1 MDLYLFDRT
10 EKIIHFDDLSILNG
24 RCKIE
29 NFAETMMSENEIFVF
44 QLAFVSEAD
53 DIIKNIEYKG
63 DVKISCINTDITDKF
78 GKKSVQSIAVKKNR
92 IQPLFFTVKA
102 EKLGERQEKCEITIN
117 TENEK
122 RSFHLIFN
130 INTSHVEN
138 NGYNDLWR
146 LSRIK
151 WLNSDLYMD
160 ESVVKP
166 YVPPV
171 MHDGKIEILGR
182 DIIMGD
188 DGLPVQICSKFSES
202 VEVEE
207 AVQKKLFYKAPEFS
221 INGSSI
227 GAGKRMYSEHNN
239 RIEMLTLIEK
249 DDYSAVVMGMVRYEG
264 CMEYSV
270 KITPKHDFKAKNV
283 SLDLYI
289 SEECSLLMHGLGH
302 RASKAENLSFKWDNQ
317 KQQDS
322 IFIGCVNCGMRLKLK
337 AENYIRPLVNIFYKN
352 LPLKTPVET
361 WDNHGRGG
369 ITITKHNGYTHLSA
383 FTGEFDYKENE
394 TREFLFEMHITP
406 LNLIAWIFGHYH
418 YNYVY
423 ENNGVVN
430 ISAPRPDCG
439 GIDSS
444 PASTRVININENG
457 EISTKSHYYDLGKSK
472 NPENTIWNTK
482 LDGNVLFCDT
492 VYDGTSVYTAVVNDD
507 YVNSGAVYRI
517 DANSGEIKW
526 TFSTKNS
533 VKNNICM
540 DENRLVSMD
549 ADGNVYC
556 LDKADGKLLWEKK
569 LDLGNALGTSSGIC
583 INNGVIFAGAS
594 RVVTALDVK
603 NGDAKWSVNRDK
615 GENSPAE
622 FVVTDGKLLVN
633 SHWDALSALDIENG
647 KTLWDN
653 NDEDIR
659 FRSSTPIAVDDKT
672 ILVADDNAVMFVNS
686 DDGKMISKTCYDEYS
701 FNTSAQP
708 AYRGNTVYIPT
719 SNEGIVAFDMENK
732 EILWNFKTE
741 ENILFT
747 APYVGKGAKTVES
760 SPVIDGDKLIFGAN
774 DGYIYSVNAKTGNLI
789 KKYFAGTAVLG
800 EIAVCD
806 DKIYASSFGGYVMCF
821 EK

>member
-406 LNLIAWIFGHYH
+406 LKPIDYKKAFSVRYCHNSKLKDEIKEIDTASKNNLSHVIFHQGNMIMPFI
-418 YNYVY
+418 NYPFYEVDRLKHAVEYAKQKNIGIKLYYTEREHSNHMAETFVY
-423 ENNGVVN
+423 KALGDEIILRKQGVSHSWQKEKPQWLIDNFGEDIIPGWFVKYKHGKYKN
-430 ISAPRPDCG
+430 DHDISFIVRPDTRLDNYYIEGLNWLVENIGISGIYIDDTSLDRTTLERARKVLQKTNGLIDMHTWNHEEVRAGDVSCMNLYTEIVPFLDSIWLGEGFFYKKYSPEYMLAEVSGIPYGVTGQMLEG
-439 GIDSS
+439 GGDLYLGILYGMNNRYGWNYTNAVWMYKIWDDFDIINSKMLGYWHSRNPVKTSNPNVLTTVYLKDNEALICAYNFSDKSEKFIFEIDEKLLGFKGKS
-444 PASTRVININENG
+444 AAEICFGKRQKIVKNTDKCFKLGKRKGIIINI
-457 EISTKSHYYDLGKSK
+457 
-472 NPENTIWNTK
+472 
-482 LDGNVLFCDT
+482 
-492 VYDGTSVYTAVVNDD
+492 
-507 YVNSGAVYRI
+507 
-517 DANSGEIKW
+517 
-526 TFSTKNS
+526 
-533 VKNNICM
+533 
-540 DENRLVSMD
+540 
-549 ADGNVYC
+549 
-556 LDKADGKLLWEKK
+556 
-569 LDLGNALGTSSGIC
+569 
-583 INNGVIFAGAS
+583 
-594 RVVTALDVK
+594 
-603 NGDAKWSVNRDK
+603 K
-615 GENSPAE
+615 G
-622 FVVTDGKLLVN
+622 
-633 SHWDALSALDIENG
+633 
-647 KTLWDN
+647 
-653 NDEDIR
+653 
-659 FRSSTPIAVDDKT
+659 
-672 ILVADDNAVMFVNS
+672 
-686 DDGKMISKTCYDEYS
+686 
-701 FNTSAQP
+701 
-708 AYRGNTVYIPT
+708 
-719 SNEGIVAFDMENK
+719 
-732 EILWNFKTE
+732 
-741 ENILFT
+741 
-747 APYVGKGAKTVES
+747 
-760 SPVIDGDKLIFGAN
+760 
-774 DGYIYSVNAKTGNLI
+774 
-789 KKYFAGTAVLG
+789 
-800 EIAVCD
+800 
-806 DKIYASSFGGYVMCF
+806 
-821 EK
+821 